1 MKIDF
6 TNFFSSDFRDVNS
19 SSSNV
24 MMPKQEM
31 NGVQMP
37 YKEEGAPRSLIY
49 RTPHNG
55 GQPIS
60 GHFLKKTF
68 VVCKLKP
75 TVELV

>member
-6 TNFFSSDFRDVNS
+6 TNFFSSDFRDVN

-49 RTPHNG
+49 RTLLTGDNPY
-55 GQPIS
+55 PVIS
-60 GHFLKKTF
+60 SR
-68 VVCKLKP
+68 KP
-75 TVELV
+75 LLFAN

>member
-6 TNFFSSDFRDVNS
+6 TNFFSSDFRDVN

-37 YKEEGAPRSLIY
+37 YKEGGATQSDLPNS
-49 RTPHNG
+49 PNG
-55 GQPIS
+55 GQPPYPVIS
-60 GHFLKKTF
+60 SR
-68 VVCKLKP
+68 KP
-75 TVELV
+75 LFAN

>member
-6 TNFFSSDFRDVNS
+6 TNFFSSDFRDVN

-37 YKEEGAPRSLIY
+37 YKEGGATQSDLPNS
-49 RTPHNG
+49 PNG

-68 VVCKLKP
+68 VCKLKP
-75 TVELV
+75 TELV

>member
-37 YKEEGAPRSLIY
+37 YKEGGATQSDLPNS
-49 RTPHNG
+49 PNG